1 MNPQEVAM
9 VLTAIASID
18 DRLDPDQPRVAMWCA
33 TLAPNMT
40 FEFAKAVVVEHYA
53 TKTSTPMPAHLN
65 EAWKKHLAVERQK
78 EQERLSQIELGE
90 AIDEQAKEEWFRRLR
105 EEVEI
110 LRKKP

>member
-1 MNPQEVAM
+1 MNPQEVAK

-33 TLAPNMT
+33 TLAHNMT
-40 FEFAKAVVVEHYA
+40 FEFAKSVVVEHYA
-53 TKTSTPMPAHLN
+53 TKTTTLMPAHFN
-65 EAWKKHLAVERQK
+65 DAWKKFQAIERQK

-90 AIDEQAKEEWFRRLR
+90 VIDTQAKEEWFRRLR
-105 EEVEI
+105 EEVEV